1 MSRILGLDWGS
12 VRIGAAVSDTSG
24 KIAFALKEA
33 ILAKEALN
41 TLKNIIESLE
51 IKKIIIG
58 KPISLSGKESL
69 SSDKSELFVQKL
81 IKKFGL
87 PVEQLDERFSTSLSL
102 KMLKEQGIK
111 TKGAKGLIDNLSA
124 QSLLQRYLDRKK

>member
-1 MSRILGLDWGS
+1 MRILGLDWGS
-12 VRIGAAVSDTSG
+12 VRIGVAVSDESE
-24 KIAFALKEA
+24 KIAFALKDA
-33 ILAKEALN
+33 IPAKDVLN

-81 IKKFGL
+81 IKKFRL

-111 TKGAKGLIDNLSA
+111 TKGKKGLIDNLSA